1 METLYDCAVVANGSF
16 PQTAGPLEL
25 LKATPVIIAC
35 DGAVQNLHERG
46 LVPSAIVGDLDSIPS
61 EMLRLYADRIHTV
74 EDQEINDLTKAV
86 RFAHASG
93 YRKILILGATGLR
106 EDHTLG
112 NISLLTD
119 FAPLFEVVEMLSDYG
134 RFIPVLRTTTL
145 PCTPGQQIS
154 IFSMAHHPTAPDILV
169 ARLPQR
175 SPGNRVYPHLIP
187 RCPINHLFPVPRII
201 FNLQFSIKKKCPG
214 RITTHFRGLNTP
226 SILQLSILNRSLT
239 ASPFMLVIYSADKP
253 SIRGS
258 HRSDR
263 STEIRACRQPLVSK

>member
-1 METLYDCAVVANGSF
+1 METLYDCVVVANGSF

-46 LVPSAIVGDLDSIPS
+46 LVPSAIVGDLDSIPP

-93 YRKILILGATGLR
+93 YRKVLILGATGLR

-154 IFSMAHHPTAPDILV
+154 IFFHVSLRRNNHRRPPMAHHPTPPDILV

-187 RCPINHLFPVPRII
+187 PMP
-201 FNLQFSIKKKCPG
+201 
-214 RITTHFRGLNTP
+214 
-226 SILQLSILNRSLT
+226 
-239 ASPFMLVIYSADKP
+239 D
-253 SIRGS
+253 
-258 HRSDR
+258 
-263 STEIRACRQPLVSK
+263 

>member
-1 METLYDCAVVANGSF
+1 METLYDCVVVANGSF

-46 LVPSAIVGDLDSIPS
+46 LVPSAIVGDLDS
-61 EMLRLYADRIHTV
+61 
-74 EDQEINDLTKAV
+74 INDLTKAV

-154 IFSMAHHPTAPDILV
+154 IFSMYPCGEITTEGLRWPITRRRLTSWWQGSLNEALGTEFTLTLSPD
-169 ARLPQR
+169 ARLIIYFQ
-175 SPGNRVYPHLIP
+175 SP
-187 RCPINHLFPVPRII
+187 
-201 FNLQFSIKKKCPG
+201 
-214 RITTHFRGLNTP
+214 
-226 SILQLSILNRSLT
+226 
-239 ASPFMLVIYSADKP
+239 A
-253 SIRGS
+253 
-258 HRSDR
+258 
-263 STEIRACRQPLVSK
+263 